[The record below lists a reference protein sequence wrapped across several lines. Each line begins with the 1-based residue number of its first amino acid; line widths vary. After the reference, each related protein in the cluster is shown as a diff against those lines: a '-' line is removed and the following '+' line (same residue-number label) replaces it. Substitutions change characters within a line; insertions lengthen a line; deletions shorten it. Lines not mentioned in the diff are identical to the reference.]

1 MSRVLVTGFEPF
13 GGEPA
18 NPSYD
23 AAVLVPGAT
32 AVELPCVFADALAA
46 LREAIERHD
55 PTLVLCTGQAG
66 GRASITVEK
75 VAINLIEARIPDNAG
90 AQPSGVPVVA
100 GGPDAYLSTLPVK
113 AMVRAVRAEG
123 IPAAVSYTAGTF
135 VCNQVAYGLAHLI
148 ATERPDLRGGF
159 VHVPYAPHQVTA
171 ADRPSMETTTVARAL
186 TAMVKASDSVEDHLP
201 EGTIQ

>member
-13 GGEPA
+13 GGETT

-32 AVELPCVFADALAA
+32 AVELPCVFADAPAA
-46 LREAIERHD
+46 LREAIERYD
-55 PTLVLCTGQAG
+55 PDVVLCTGQAG
-66 GRASITVEK
+66 GRAGITMEK

-90 AQPSGVPVVA
+90 ARPSGVPVVP
-100 GGPDAYLSTLPVK
+100 GGPDAYLSRLPVK

-135 VCNQVAYGLAHLI
+135 VCNQVAYELAHLI
-148 ATERPDLRGGF
+148 ATERPGLRGGF
-159 VHVPYAPHQVTA
+159 VHVPYAPHQVTG
-171 ADRPSMETTTVARAL
+171 ADRPSMDTATVARAL
-186 TAMVKASDSVEDHLP
+186 GVLVKASDGVEDDLP
-201 EGTIQ
+201 EGAVQ

>member
-1 MSRVLVTGFEPF
+1 MSHVLVTGFEPF
-13 GGEPA
+13 GGETT

-23 AAVLVPGAT
+23 AALLVPGAT

-46 LREAIERHD
+46 LREAVERHD
-55 PTLVLCTGQAG
+55 PALVLCTGQAG
-66 GRASITVEK
+66 GRAVISVEK

-90 AQPSGVPVVA
+90 AQPSGEPVVK

-148 ATERPDLRGGF
+148 ATERPGLRGGF
-159 VHVPYAPHQVTA
+159 VHVPYAPHQVTET
-171 ADRPSMETTTVARAL
+171 DRPSMETATVARAL
-186 TAMVKASDSVEDHLP
+186 TALVKASDSIEDDLP
-201 EGTIQ
+201 EGAIQ